1 LKWHLP
7 NILVILRIVLIP
19 VFLFFVLRIVP
30 GEIAMR
36 WLALFVFAV
45 AAVSDF
51 FDGYY
56 ARKWSMVSSFGKLM
70 DPLADKMLVSAA
82 LIALVY
88 MQYLQVWIVVIII
101 CREFWVTALRLLAL
115 EQGQEVIAASIWGKI
130 KTVLQMAMIITLIT
144 GFGTPD
150 FLLPIDFGQVGS
162 VMVTIL
168 IYLALIATIFSAYE
182 YTKSYKDVFLT

>member
-7 NILVILRIVLIP
+7 NILVILRIILIP

-30 GEIAMR
+30 GESVMR
-36 WLALFVFAV
+36 WLALIVFI
-45 AAVSDF
+45 AAAISDF

-88 MQYLQVWIVVIII
+88 MQYLAVWIVVVII

-115 EQGQEVIAASIWGKI
+115 EQGRDVIAASIWGKI
-130 KTVLQMAMIITLIT
+130 KTVLQMVMIITLIT
-144 GFGTPD
+144 GFGTAD
-150 FLLPIDFGQVGS
+150 FLLPIDFGQAGNVVVS
-162 VMVTIL
+162 VL
-168 IYLALIATIFSAYE
+168 IYLSLIATVFSAYE
-182 YTKSYKDVFLT
+182 YTKSYKDVFLG

>member
-1 LKWHLP
+1 
-7 NILVILRIVLIP
+7 
-19 VFLFFVLRIVP
+19 
-30 GEIAMR
+30 MR
-36 WLALFVFAV
+36 WLALIVFVS
-45 AAVSDF
+45 AAISDF
-51 FDGYY
+51 FDGYF

-88 MQYLQVWIVVIII
+88 MQQLPVWIVVIII

-115 EQGQEVIAASIWGKI
+115 EQGYDVISASIWGKI

-144 GFGTPD
+144 GLGTPD

-162 VMVTIL
+162 ILVTIL
-168 IYLALIATIFSAYE
+168 IYLALIATVFSAYE

>member
-19 VFLFFVLRIVP
+19 VFLFFVLRITP
-30 GEIAMR
+30 GEFVMR
-36 WLALFVFAV
+36 WLALIVFV
-45 AAVSDF
+45 AAAISDF

-88 MQYLQVWIVVIII
+88 MQYLPVWIVVVII

-144 GFGTPD
+144 GFGTSD
-150 FLLPIDFGQVGS
+150 FLLPIDFGQAGS
-162 VMVTIL
+162 IIVTVL
-168 IYLALIATIFSAYE
+168 IYLALIATVFSAYE
-182 YTKSYKDVFLT
+182 YTKSYKDVFLA

>member
-1 LKWHLP
+1 
-7 NILVILRIVLIP
+7 
-19 VFLFFVLRIVP
+19 
-30 GEIAMR
+30 MR
-36 WLALFVFAV
+36 WLALVVFV
-45 AAVSDF
+45 AAAISDF

-88 MQYLQVWIVVIII
+88 MQYLPVWIVVVII

-144 GFGTPD
+144 GFGTSD
-150 FLLPIDFGQVGS
+150 FLLPIDFGQAGS
-162 VMVTIL
+162 VIVTVL
-168 IYLALIATIFSAYE
+168 IYLALIATVFSAYE
-182 YTKSYKDVFLT
+182 YTKSYKDVFLA